1 MNKGVKWLLGI
12 IFTVVLERLLNLIP
26 LEKLFVAD
34 KWSWIIKDRLSI
46 LDVALFFISF
56 ILVFSFIKH
65 LKLGTNRKS
74 KLERHLERFDHFID
88 NENGVKV
95 TWDMYMGTM
104 YDNDPHPCN
113 IKIFC
118 LKHDIPM
125 LMPHGHCQ
133 NSRCPN
139 AENYFRED
147 VIKNQIESLLLDER
161 DKFLN
166 KQ

>member
-1 MNKGVKWLLGI
+1 MNNGVKWLLGI

-26 LEKLFVAD
+26 IEKWLVAE
-34 KWSWIIKDRLSI
+34 KWSWLINDRLSI
-46 LDVALFFISF
+46 LNVALFFTSF

-74 KLERHLERFDHFID
+74 KLERHLERFDHSID

-118 LKHDIPM
+118 LKHDIPI
-125 LMPHGHCQ
+125 LMPHGHC
-133 NSRCPN
+133 NDFSCPN
-139 AENYFRED
+139 ASKHFDYNAIET
-147 VIKNQIESLLLDER
+147 QIESLLLAER
-161 DKFLN
+161 DKFIN
-166 KQ
+166 K

>member
-1 MNKGVKWLLGI
+1 MNKGVKWLFGI

-56 ILVFSFIKH
+56 VLVFSLIKN
-65 LKLGTNRKS
+65 LKLGKNRKS
-74 KLERHLERFDHFID
+74 KLERHLEQFNCLID

-95 TWDMYMGTM
+95 TWNVSMGNV
-104 YDNDPHPCN
+104 YNIDPHPYN

-118 LKHDIPM
+118 TKHDMPM
-125 LMPHGHCQ
+125 LMSYGCC
-133 NSRCPN
+133 NDFTCPN
-139 AENYFRED
+139 ADKHYSEAA
-147 VIKNQIESLLLDER
+147 IKKQIESILLAER

-166 KQ
+166 KL

>member
-1 MNKGVKWLLGI
+1 MNKAVKWLLGI

-26 LEKLFVAD
+26 LEKLFVAE

-56 ILVFSFIKH
+56 VLVFSLIKH
-65 LKLGTNRKS
+65 LKLGKNRKS
-74 KLERHLERFDHFID
+74 KLERHLEQFNCLID

-95 TWDMYMGTM
+95 TWNVSMGNI
-104 YDNDPHPCN
+104 YNIDPHPYN

-118 LKHDIPM
+118 TKHNPPL
-125 LMPHGHCQ
+125 LMSHWHCQ
-133 NSRCPN
+133 DSRCPN
-139 AENYFRED
+139 ADKYFSED
-147 VIKNQIESLLLDER
+147 AVKNQIESLLLAER

-166 KQ
+166 K